1 MTEGL
6 DVLIGWL
13 GLAFLLA
20 ILFAAMHRRSR
31 RRD

>member
-13 GLAFLLA
+13 GFGALLA
-20 ILFAAMHRRSR
+20 ILATVMYRRAR
-31 RRD
+31 RR

>member
-13 GLAFLLA
+13 GLALLLA
-20 ILFAAMHRRSR
+20 ILASVMYRNTR
-31 RRD
+31 RR